1 MCAWFVKRGLSAT
14 LFCVVIGLAVAV
26 LAVGGEAALSTQEF
40 CTSCHSMTYPAK
52 ELARSAHFG
61 RLGADPQCKDCHIP
75 QGIEN
80 FHLAVRAHVVDGA
93 RDLWREMTN
102 DYSDIGLFDE
112 RRLQMAHEAR
122 MQMKRLDS
130 LTCRRCHRD
139 PRPVTPEGKLAHRSL
154 GSAGTTCIDCHQN
167 LVHKEV
173 PETDLDKSLVAG
185 EMVLKED

>member
-1 MCAWFVKRGLSAT
+1 MRGWLAKGCLSAT
-14 LFCVVIGLAVAV
+14 LLGAAIGLAVAV
-26 LAVGGEAALSTQEF
+26 VAVGGEAALSTQAF

-52 ELARSAHFG
+52 ELAKSAHYG
-61 RLGADPQCKDCHIP
+61 RFGADPQCKDCHIP
-75 QGIEN
+75 QGMEN
-80 FHLAVRAHVVDGA
+80 LHLAVRAHLVDGA
-93 RDLWREMTN
+93 RDLFREMTN
-102 DYSDIGLFDE
+102 DYSDIGRFNE

-139 PRPVTPEGKLAHRSL
+139 PRPVAPEGKLAHQRLS
-154 GSAGTTCIDCHQN
+154 SAGATCIDCHQN